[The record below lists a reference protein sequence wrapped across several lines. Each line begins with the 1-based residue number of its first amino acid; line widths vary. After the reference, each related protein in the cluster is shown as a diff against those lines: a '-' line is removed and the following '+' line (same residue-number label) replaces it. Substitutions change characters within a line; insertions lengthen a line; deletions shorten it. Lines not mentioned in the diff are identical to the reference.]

1 MHILFIHQNFPA
13 QFGHIAAYLTQRNG
27 FRTTY
32 LSDQPPRTF
41 AGVECIQYKL
51 KGGAT
56 ETSHFCARS
65 FENAMWHSHA
75 VYEALKARPEMKPDL
90 VVAHSGFLST
100 IFLREIYDCPIV
112 NYFEYF
118 YRTKG
123 ADMDYRPDFPNPAI
137 NFLRARARN
146 AVTLLA
152 LESCD
157 LGYSPTRWQRSLFP
171 RIYQDKIRTIFDGI
185 DTTIWKPLPE
195 RPTDGSPWG
204 LIPPGK
210 RIVTYVSRGFESIR

>member
-75 VYEALKARPEMKPDL
+75 VYEALKARPELKPDL

-100 IFLREIYDCPIV
+100 VFLREIYDCPIV
-112 NYFEYF
+112 NYFEYY
-118 YRTKG
+118 YRTKA
-123 ADMDYRPDFPNPAI
+123 ADMDYRPDFPHPPSTSCVRERGTLSPCSILNHVISATAR
-137 NFLRARARN
+137 RAGN
-146 AVTLLA
+146 AACSRPSFTTRFA
-152 LESCD
+152 PSSTASTPPSGNRSLESPRTAVR
-157 LGYSPTRWQRSLFP
+157 GERSRPASASSPTS
-171 RIYQDKIRTIFDGI
+171 
-185 DTTIWKPLPE
+185 
-195 RPTDGSPWG
+195 
-204 LIPPGK
+204 
-210 RIVTYVSRGFESIR
+210 